1 MAEIIRKKAEEK
13 LLLALQDQIYSNP
26 TGRCLLLR
34 FSQIECDHQKF
45 MPDLLSAL
53 ENITVDGRA
62 QIFVCHDYDVFL
74 VDRNLTYHALEQFY
88 THLTP
93 QLLPVVG
100 DHISR
105 LASLFDIGIEKNT
118 LLNIVGRKIEGR
130 RSAKRVEKNG
140 TIANS
145 SYSHAIQTME
155 DSMVNSLT
163 ERRNGRKETEVL
175 VAEDDAF
182 SRMLVSMVL
191 DGRYSLKMAADGQA
205 ALVNYVRSA
214 PDILFLDIGLPD
226 MDGHQILEQIFEID
240 PEAYVVMFSGHGD
253 VHNVTKAMEL
263 GAQGFLSKPFTKDKL
278 LRFIEKS
285 PYVQAKQTS
294 QAAHL

>member
-1 MAEIIRKKAEEK
+1 MVEIIRNKAEEK

-34 FSQIECDHQKF
+34 FSQIACDHQAL

-53 ENITVDGRA
+53 ENITAGDLGK
-62 QIFVCHDYDVFL
+62 IFICHDDDVFL
-74 VDRNLTYHALEQFY
+74 IDQNLTYHAIEQLY

-93 QLLPVVG
+93 QLLPAVG

-118 LLNIVGRKIEGR
+118 LLSIIGRKLESR
-130 RSAKRVEKNG
+130 RNANWRQRGDHKKNFF
-140 TIANS
+140 ANDLVL
-145 SYSHAIQTME
+145 TME
-155 DSMVNSLT
+155 DSMMNSLA
-163 ERRNGRKETEVL
+163 ERRKGRRETEVL

-205 ALVNYVRSA
+205 ALVNYVRAA
-214 PDILFLDIGLPD
+214 PDIVFLDIGLPD
-226 MDGHQILEQIFEID
+226 MDGHQILEHIFEID

-263 GAQGFLSKPFTKDKL
+263 GAQGFLSKPFTKEKL

-285 PYVQAKQTS
+285 PYVQAKQGNVAVHS
-294 QAAHL
+294 

>member
-1 MAEIIRKKAEEK
+1 MVDIIRKKAEEK
-13 LLLALQDQIYSNP
+13 LLLALQDQIYGNP
-26 TGRCLLLR
+26 SGRCLFLR
-34 FSQIECDHQKF
+34 FSQMDCNHDAL
-45 MPDLLSAL
+45 MPDILNAL
-53 ENITVDGRA
+53 ENTMGNGHG
-62 QIFVCHDYDVFL
+62 QIFICHDYDVFL
-74 VDRNLTYHALEQFY
+74 INPGLTYQAIEQFY

-105 LASLFDIGIEKNT
+105 LASLFDIGVEKNT
-118 LLNIVGRKIEGR
+118 LLNIVGRKIECR
-130 RSAKRVEKNG
+130 RDAKRGAGELHAHVAKYNQ
-140 TIANS
+140 
-145 SYSHAIQTME
+145 AIQDMQCG
-155 DSMVNSLT
+155 MVASLG
-163 ERRNGRKETEVL
+163 ERRNVRREPEVL

-182 SRMLVSMVL
+182 SRMLVSTVL
-191 DGRYSLKMAADGQA
+191 DGRYSLKMVPDGQA

-226 MDGHQILEQIFEID
+226 MDGHEILEHIFEID

-263 GAQGFLSKPFTKDKL
+263 GAQGFLSKPFTKEKL

-285 PYVQAKQTS
+285 PYVQAKQG
-294 QAAHL
+294 AHANG